1 MKVFARTVIVA
12 ALFTAILVPAG
23 QARTGSSGA
32 LDPWT
37 QHLLARQTYSGAY
50 GPLDPW
56 TRHLFAREARPST
69 PAKVAVS
76 RPVSTPAV
84 TADEFEW
91 GTFGIGAASMLG
103 AVLLGGGAVVGL
115 RRRGIAH
122 A

>member
-1 MKVFARTVIVA
+1 MKVFARIVIVA
-12 ALFTAILVPAG
+12 ALVTAILVPAA

-56 TRHLFAREARPST
+56 TRHLFAREARPVT
-69 PAKVAVS
+69 TGRVAVS
-76 RPVSTPAV
+76 RPGSTRPV
-84 TADEFEW
+84 TADDFEW
-91 GTFGIGAASMLG
+91 STFGIGAGAMFG
-103 AVLLGGGAVVGL
+103 AVLIAGAAAVEL
-115 RRRGIAH
+115 RRRRVAH